1 MSRLLEIAYAKIN
14 LALHVRR
21 KRADGYHE
29 IETLFAFA
37 DDGDLLSAE
46 QANHDS
52 LTIGGEFAEGLTT
65 GSDNLI
71 LKALASMR
79 KLSLGLQSEIPPL
92 AIYLEKR
99 LPVAAG
105 IGGGSADAAALIRMV
120 NRHFGILGDS
130 AELAAANRYLGADV
144 AACIV
149 SQTRLGSGVG
159 EHLEK
164 VESDDIQ
171 SAPVLL
177 VNPRIPV
184 PTGPIFA
191 KWDGVDRGPLPSGS
205 ALDIALNGRNDLEL
219 PAISIVPEIRGLL
232 DFLRHQEGAIFARMS
247 GSGATCFAVFASV
260 DTRDAA
266 QRNIGIAYP
275 QYWTMASLFR

>member
-37 DDGDLLSAE
+37 EDGDLLSAE